1 VALTAEGEAFLPHAK
16 TLLAANERALSFA
29 PAAAYRLRLG
39 VSDHAAGPELPTLLA
54 RLHAADPALMLE
66 VCIGFS
72 RELLDDFDKGEFD
85 GVIVRQERSHR
96 GGEPLAHDDYAWVAA
111 PSLQRRSDQPLQ
123 LANLAPPCGV
133 RALAI
138 RALDSARIP
147 WSETFMGGGVAAV
160 AAAASAGLAIAVLAR
175 RIAPAGCI
183 DVGEKFG
190 LPRLP
195 RTKVILYSRVSDARG
210 KAAFRVLAAV
220 FRGLVASR

>member
-1 VALTAEGEAFLPHAK
+1 
-16 TLLAANERALSFA
+16 
-29 PAAAYRLRLG
+29 
-39 VSDHAAGPELPTLLA
+39 
-54 RLHAADPALMLE
+54 MLE
-66 VCIGFS
+66 VGIGFS
-72 RELLDDFDKGEFD
+72 RQLLDDFDKGEFD

-96 GGEPLAHDDYAWVAA
+96 GGEPLAHDDYAWIAA
-111 PSLQRRSDQPLQ
+111 PSFRRRGDQPLP

-147 WSETFMGGGVAAV
+147 WSETFVGGGVAAV

-195 RTKVILYSRVSDARG
+195 RTKVMLYSRVSDARG